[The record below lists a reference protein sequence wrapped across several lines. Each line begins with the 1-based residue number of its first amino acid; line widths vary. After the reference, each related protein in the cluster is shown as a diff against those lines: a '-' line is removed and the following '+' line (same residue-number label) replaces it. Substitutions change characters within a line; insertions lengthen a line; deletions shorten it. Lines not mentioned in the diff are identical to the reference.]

1 MCFKAARR
9 EGLVRSAAALHPMAS
24 DQPPS
29 WRQFLPGLDVQEV
42 APSIP
47 EARLDAPA
55 ATIAALE
62 SAGLPRFARDA
73 AAEGRSLTLVV
84 NDSHRFTDTR
94 GFLGAVLAVLDQRLS
109 GERLPPL
116 RVLVATGS
124 HRSGAEERAAHEA
137 SMLGPHADRIA
148 EVAWHDARNEGG
160 LRVVGNTVLHAWMAE
175 AGFYLACGSMEPH
188 YFAGVTGAH
197 KTLTVGVMA
206 MESLTANHAHAL
218 SSAARPLKLDG
229 NPVHLG
235 IVDALADLEDSGAR
249 LLAINQVLVD
259 GRVVALTAGHP
270 LEALVQGLAT
280 VRECFSAAVPEEAD
294 LVVASVGVPLDRD
307 FYQADKGIK
316 NTEFAVRSGGV
327 LLLEAECARGV
338 GIDHFV
344 DLLRAAPSA
353 EAARTL
359 VEERGYRLGDHKA
372 VRLRALTDER
382 GVRLGVVSRGI
393 PADLAGVLG
402 IELFADRES
411 AARWALDLLGDSA
424 RTAVVVHDAGNIA
437 LEVR

>member
-1 MCFKAARR
+1 M
-9 EGLVRSAAALHPMAS
+9 GS

-29 WRQFLPGLDVQEV
+29 WRSLLSGLDVREV
-42 APSIP
+42 APSTP
-47 EARLDAPA
+47 ESRLDASA
-55 ATIAALE
+55 ATAAALE
-62 SAGLPRFARDA
+62 GAGFPRFAREA
-73 AAEGRSLTLVV
+73 ASEGRSLTLVV
-84 NDSHRFTDTR
+84 NDNHRFTDTR
-94 GFLGAVLAVLDQRLS
+94 SFLDAVLAVLDLRLS
-109 GERLPPL
+109 GERTPPL

-124 HRSGAEERAAHEA
+124 HLSGEAERAAHEA
-137 SMLGPHADRIA
+137 AMFGPHAARIA
-148 EVAWHDARNEGG
+148 EVAWHDARNEAG
-160 LRVVGNTVLHAWMAE
+160 LRVVGNTVLHHWMSE

-206 MESLTANHAHAL
+206 MESLTANHEHAL
-218 SSAARPLKLDG
+218 SAAARPLKLDG

-249 LLAINQVLVD
+249 LLAVNQVIVD
-259 GRVVALTAGHP
+259 GRIVALTAGHP
-270 LEALVQGLAT
+270 LEALVQGLPT
-280 VRECFSAAVPEEAD
+280 VRECFSAEVEDEAD

-316 NTEFAVRSGGV
+316 NTEFAVRAGGV
-327 LLLEAECARGV
+327 LLLEAECSRGV

-344 DLLRAAPSA
+344 QLLKQAPTADGARAV
-353 EAARTL
+353 

-382 GVRLGVVSRGI
+382 GVRIGLVSRGV
-393 PADLAGVLG
+393 PAELSEVLG
-402 IELFADRES
+402 VEMFADRES
-411 AARWALDLLGDSA
+411 AVRWALGELGDDA